1 MANDPLSSYRN
12 PASMFCALIGVV
24 VTIGGLWTHSDGLAL
39 VGIVT
44 VLIGGRALEWLAAP
58 ARAPVLARWEQFL
71 DDFRDSSCLL
81 LNVIALPFVLWGFW
95 THRTV
100 AILAGII
107 IAGAGHYYVQRSRQD
122 AVKGASS
129 PEDVLP

>member
-1 MANDPLSSYRN
+1 MANDPLNAYRN
-12 PASMFCALIGVV
+12 PASMFCAVIGLL

-39 VGIVT
+39 IGMVT
-44 VLIGGRALEWLAAP
+44 VIIGGRALEWLAAP
-58 ARAPVLARWEQFL
+58 PRAPLRERWDHFL

-81 LNVIALPFVLWGFW
+81 LNVIALPFILWGFW

-107 IAGAGHYYVQRSRQD
+107 IAGAGHYYVHRSREE
-122 AVKGASS
+122 AVKSGSA

>member
-1 MANDPLSSYRN
+1 MAGDPLQSYRN
-12 PASMFCALIGVV
+12 PASMVCAVIGTLVMF
-24 VTIGGLWTHSDGLAL
+24 GGLWTHSDGLAL
-39 VGIVT
+39 LGILT
-44 VLIGGRALEWLAAP
+44 ILIGGKAFEWLASP
-58 ARAPVLARWEQFL
+58 ERAPLRDKWNRFL

-81 LNVIALPFVLWGFW
+81 LNVIAVPFILWGFW

-100 AILAGII
+100 SILAGLV

-122 AVKGASS
+122 AVKSGSS